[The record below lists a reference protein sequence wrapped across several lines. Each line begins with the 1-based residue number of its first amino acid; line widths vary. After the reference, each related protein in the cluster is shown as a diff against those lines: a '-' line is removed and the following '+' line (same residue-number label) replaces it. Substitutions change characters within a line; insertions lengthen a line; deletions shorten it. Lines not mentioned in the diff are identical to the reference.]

1 MESLHDRFFSDINK
15 NHIFNLV
22 CNLIQT
28 NYNDTSIRTN
38 EYFKQ
43 TYEKN
48 MTESFEQIDTDDIVV
63 LNRKL
68 LDSQLQSYQSS
79 HLNSLNETNNPQSK
93 REVHQEENTRQED
106 DEPRLR
112 EATNIPLVLHGI
124 NKNLQEDSSL
134 YTLAFETNPQ
144 IIFLGSIILSH
155 ETNLIFANPMIIIS
169 INETDILCKMDSI
182 KEIGK
187 RKYLEFIPLVREYL
201 DVTTNISIE
210 IKNICGETYHKKDK
224 LRMEEVP
231 PQNRDKQEIFIK
243 DNTCRV
249 GDVLKIDS
257 ELYSIREIPQ
267 QRRERICLEDGDRT
281 ILNKESYV
289 VNVSEQPSFVFYSV
303 SNS

>member
-124 NKNLQEDSSL
+124 NKNLQED
-134 YTLAFETNPQ
+134 
-144 IIFLGSIILSH
+144 
-155 ETNLIFANPMIIIS
+155 
-169 INETDILCKMDSI
+169 D
-182 KEIGK
+182 
-187 RKYLEFIPLVREYL
+187 
-201 DVTTNISIE
+201 
-210 IKNICGETYHKKDK
+210 
-224 LRMEEVP
+224 
-231 PQNRDKQEIFIK
+231 
-243 DNTCRV
+243 
-249 GDVLKIDS
+249 
-257 ELYSIREIPQ
+257 
-267 QRRERICLEDGDRT
+267 
-281 ILNKESYV
+281 
-289 VNVSEQPSFVFYSV
+289 
-303 SNS
+303 